1 MSEFLSGTHEL
12 GRGGRGQTNSE
23 KHFCILIVYTESLKR
38 FYYRIINI
46 TPAIAT
52 LSVCDDNHR

>member
-1 MSEFLSGTHEL
+1 MNW
-12 GRGGRGQTNSE
+12 GGEGGGQTNSE
-23 KHFCILIVYTESLKR
+23 KHFSCHFCILIVYTESLKR

>member
-1 MSEFLSGTHEL
+1 MNW
-12 GRGGRGQTNSE
+12 GGEGGGQTNSE